1 MSNNWYMSLYFR
13 PRNNCLPEL
22 IKKDGSR
29 TPLIEIGK
37 TESLMDLIKESFV
50 YKDERPVIIY
60 NGTHYIDNLN
70 KLFISPRHKKILEEN
85 PVAFYF
91 FEPLTHYVVKANK
104 DPRLEP
110 HILKIDNETHQLE
123 NIRCLELDSLE
134 KWAIEHNLKDL
145 CVYCTDF
152 RCKDYYQ
159 QFYPHLK
166 LLEMDLF
173 VSWWSDRF
181 AAFET
186 RTGEIE
192 HEIYVEKITKKFW
205 SGAWR
210 YDPSRHFITAFL
222 AGSNMIENNNV
233 SFYFKVSNEEMKR
246 RLWFPWKEFSARH
259 PAMSETLLKGNEILQ
274 QIVPLSI
281 DIDIPVA
288 LTENGMDP
296 EVDTNNGANIR
307 KSQDPVETYYECFCA
322 IIQESRVTQ
331 PWPNISEKTLNAIKS
346 YRPFVMSGAPGTL
359 KMLKEMGFKTFDNY
373 WPEDYDEIQKNSDRL
388 VRVCETIDYINS
400 FTVEEL
406 IEMYKD
412 MIPILEHNYLNL
424 KYLAKF
430 YNDINAKT
438 MKSFH

>member
-1 MSNNWYMSLYFR
+1 MSSNWYMSLYFR

-37 TESLMDLIKESFV
+37 TEDLMDLIKESFV

-60 NGTHYIDNLN
+60 NGTHYIDNLD
-70 KLFISPRHKKILEEN
+70 KLFVSPKHKKILQEN

-91 FEPLTHYVVKANK
+91 FEPLTHYIPKPNK

-110 HILKIDNETHQLE
+110 HILKIDNESYQLE

-134 KWAIEHNLKDL
+134 QWAVANNIKDL
-145 CVYCTDF
+145 YVYCTDYG
-152 RCKDYYQ
+152 CKDYYQ
-159 QFYPHLK
+159 EYYPNLK

-186 RTGEIE
+186 RSGEIE
-192 HEIYVEKITKKFW
+192 HEIDVDRITKKFW

-222 AGSNMIENNNV
+222 AGSNMIEGNNV
-233 SFYFKVSNEEMKR
+233 SFYFKISNEEMKHR
-246 RLWFPWKEFSARH
+246 MWFSWKEFAAKYPS
-259 PAMSETLLKGNEILQ
+259 MTNTLLEGNTILQ
-274 QIVPLSI
+274 DILPLSI
-281 DIDIPVA
+281 EIDIPVA
-288 LTENGMDP
+288 LDQRHSDPGADTPVEENK
-296 EVDTNNGANIR
+296 R
-307 KSQDPVETYYECFCA
+307 KSQDPVNSYYECFCA

-346 YRPFVMSGAPGTL
+346 YRPFVMSSAPGTL
-359 KMLKEMGFKTFDNY
+359 KMLKEMGFKTFDKY
-373 WPEDYDEIQKNSDRL
+373 WSEEYDDIQITSERL
-388 VRVCETIDYINS
+388 VKVCETLEYINS
-400 FTVEEL
+400 FSIDEL
-406 IEMYKD
+406 KSMYED

-424 KYLAKF
+424 KYLNKF
-430 YNDINAKT
+430 YNNINQET
-438 MKSFH
+438 MKNFR